1 MYAKNISLIY
11 IPVSCPKT
19 KEEYL
24 FLQLREHYAKREQ
37 WRTNIE
43 RDRDSYINHLSAYLH
58 ECLP

>member
-24 FLQLREHYAKREQ
+24 FLQSGQLREHDAKREQ
-37 WRTNIE
+37 
-43 RDRDSYINHLSAYLH
+43 S
-58 ECLP
+58 